1 MNFHFIE
8 RIMQNYPRKVITF
21 KTFSPLCIQYR
32 FEKVERC
39 GPFDCKGWDIKN
51 KNLYSSNEFRLGKL
65 ENKVQTYLALLQAS
79 LLGSFQRMFLA
90 LHVCCRYP
98 EVVIWSLH

>member
-32 FEKVERC
+32 FEKV
-39 GPFDCKGWDIKN
+39 DLIV
-51 KNLYSSNEFRLGKL
+51 SKL
-65 ENKVQTYLALLQAS
+65 
-79 LLGSFQRMFLA
+79 
-90 LHVCCRYP
+90 
-98 EVVIWSLH
+98 